1 MSHSKVKNWVHVI
14 FHTKDSKPIIDIKI
28 EDKIHDFIKKELNN
42 MDCYVEEI
50 NGMKEHVHILFI
62 LNQQKCLADVVKQIK
77 GSSSHCINQEGLT
90 KNTFAWQ
97 IGYAAFSISESHVRN
112 VANYIR
118 NQKEHHKKMT
128 FEMEFQSIMKA
139 LGMSD

>member
-1 MSHSKVKNWVHVI
+1 
-14 FHTKDSKPIIDIKI
+14 
-28 EDKIHDFIKKELNN
+28 
-42 MDCYVEEI
+42 
-50 NGMKEHVHILFI
+50 MKEHVHILFI

-77 GSSSHCINQEGLT
+77 GSSSHWINQEGLT

>member
-77 GSSSHCINQEGLT
+77 GSSSHWINQEGLT